1 MKQSHIV
8 ASVMNLPN
16 FMSMVTILP
25 RIPMMVTTPVI
36 NLSESSLAS
45 VTIHKHYSV
54 NSTRTQQI
62 PDILLV
68 IPQYQSLCNEQFS
81 RKAGGQITIHEQ

>member
-25 RIPMMVTTPVI
+25 RIPMMVTKPVI
-36 NLSESSLAS
+36 NLLESSLAL

-54 NSTRTQQI
+54 NSTRIQQI
-62 PDILLV
+62 PDRLLF
-68 IPQYQSLCNEQFS
+68 IAQYQSLCNE
-81 RKAGGQITIHEQ
+81 